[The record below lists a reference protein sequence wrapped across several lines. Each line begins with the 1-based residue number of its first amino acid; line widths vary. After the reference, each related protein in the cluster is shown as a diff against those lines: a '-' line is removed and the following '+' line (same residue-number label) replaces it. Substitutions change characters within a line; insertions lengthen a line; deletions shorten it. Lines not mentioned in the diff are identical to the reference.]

1 MALKTM
7 LDELLRAGKDL
18 ASQGQSFAERQLD
31 VPQQGPE
38 RDQALSNLGKGAL
51 GGGALALLL
60 GTKAGRRLAGTGA
73 ALGGIGLLGK
83 VAYDAYGNWKAKNAQ
98 APAEPGTPVGL
109 LTGNAAEQ
117 RSLVLLRA
125 MIAAAKADGHID
137 DAERENIH
145 GALVQLGLDNDS
157 RTLLEAELARPV
169 DVLALASAADST
181 ETAAEIYLASLFVI
195 DVDAPEER
203 RYLDHLAGAL
213 RLDPGLAGELE
224 AQARAG

>member
-1 MALKTM
+1 MALSHM
-7 LDELLRAGKDL
+7 LDELLAAGRDL
-18 ASQGQSFAERQLD
+18 AAKGQSAAERTLD
-31 VPQQGPE
+31 IPQQGPA

-60 GTKAGRRLAGTGA
+60 GTGTGRKLAGTAA

-83 VAYDAYGNWKAKNAQ
+83 VAYDAYGSWKAKNAG
-98 APAEPGTPVGL
+98 APAEPGTPVSA
-109 LTGNAAEQ
+109 LTGEAAEQ

-137 DAERENIH
+137 DAERGNIER
-145 GALVQLGLDNDS
+145 ALVQLGLDDDS
-157 RTLLEAELARPV
+157 RLVLEAELARPL
-169 DVLALASAADST
+169 DVLEIVAAADST

-195 DVDAPEER
+195 DVDVPDER

-213 RLDPGLAGELE
+213 RLDPGLAAELE
-224 AQARAG
+224 AQARAA